1 MDVAYRDKKL
11 SVSLFSCAPLWE
23 RSCAPDE
30 HVQQLKSDL
39 YKYTNDLNF
48 KNAKRMGNVLT
59 AAFRF
64 VTRNFKNAN
73 LFKPGF

>member
-1 MDVAYRDKKL
+1 MGQDL
-11 SVSLFSCAPLWE
+11 I
-23 RSCAPDE
+23 APDE

-59 AAFRF
+59 ALLDLLLGILKRKFI
-64 VTRNFKNAN
+64 
-73 LFKPGF
+73 